1 MNLSNLQVLQFP
13 VELAPNTSINNF
25 FIYFEGCLAAVI
37 FQYTCLQTYPI
48 SSKIFIGERQLQQ

>member
-1 MNLSNLQVLQFP
+1 MNLSNLQLLQFP

-25 FIYFEGCLAAVI
+25 FIYFEGCLTAVI

-48 SSKIFIGERQLQQ
+48 SKKFL